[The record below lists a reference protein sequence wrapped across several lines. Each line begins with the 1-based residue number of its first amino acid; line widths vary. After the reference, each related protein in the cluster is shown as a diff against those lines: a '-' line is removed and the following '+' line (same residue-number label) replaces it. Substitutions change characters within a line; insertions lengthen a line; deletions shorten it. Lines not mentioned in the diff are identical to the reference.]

1 MTDQPRVEIYTK
13 TACPYCEMATDLFD
27 SKGVA
32 YEEYVVTG
40 DDDRFE
46 EMVERA
52 DGRKTAPEIFVDD
65 ELLGGWDE
73 TSALDEAGEL
83 DAKLGLA
90 REEPTVCPDGGDEAD
105 HGSDEVLEHRTLV
118 IAGTGIAGL
127 TAAIY
132 AGRSNNEP
140 LVIEGDEP
148 GGQLTLTTDVANY
161 PGFPEGISGPEL
173 VNNMKE
179 QARKFGAELKNG
191 IIESVD
197 DSSRP
202 FRVELRNGDV
212 YTADAVI
219 AASGAS
225 ARTLGIPG
233 EDELMGYGL
242 STCATCDGAFFR
254 GEDMLVVG
262 GGDAAMEEATF
273 LTKFADTVYIAHRR
287 EEFRAEDYWVD
298 RVYEKVEEGEIEI
311 MKNTELT
318 EIHGTQ
324 EDGVDHVT
332 LVENPAGHP
341 TDRLEDPETEEFD
354 FDVGAVFFAIG
365 HTPNTGYLEGTGVE
379 MDDEGYLKTTGG
391 EGGGQTETDVPGIFG
406 AGDVV
411 DFHYQQAVTAAGMG
425 SKAAL
430 DADEYLEDR
439 ERADSSA
446 EEVDTA
452 AADD

>member
-13 TACPYCEMATDLFD
+13 TDCPYCEKAKDLFD
-27 SKGVA
+27 SKGIE
-32 YEEYVVTG
+32 YETYNVTG
-40 DDDRFE
+40 DDDLFE

-52 DGRKTAPEIFVDD
+52 DGRQTAPEVFIDD
-65 ELLGGWDE
+65 ELIGGWDD
-73 TSALDEAGEL
+73 TSALNETGEL
-83 DAKLGLA
+83 DEKLGIA
-90 REEPTVCPDGGDEAD
+90 TEDTDEI
-105 HGSDEVLEHRTLV
+105 LEHRKLI

-161 PGFPEGISGPEL
+161 PGFPEGIGGPEL

-179 QARKFGAELKNG
+179 QATQFGAELRNG

-202 FRVELRNGDV
+202 FRVELTNGDV

-298 RVYEKVEEGEIEI
+298 RVQEKVDDGEIEI
-311 MKNTELT
+311 MKNTELI
-318 EIHGTQ
+318 EIHGSQ
-324 EDGVDHVT
+324 EEGVDHVT
-332 LVENPAGHP
+332 LVENEQGHP
-341 TDRLEDPETEEFD
+341 TDRLDDPETEEFD

-365 HTPNTGYLEGTGVE
+365 HTPNTDYLEDTGVE
-379 MDDEGYLKTTGG
+379 TDDEGYLRTKGG
-391 EGGGQTETDVPGIFG
+391 DGGDQTETDVPGIFG

-411 DFHYQQAVTAAGMG
+411 DYHYQQAVTAAGMG

-430 DADEYLEDR
+430 DADEYLEDL

-446 EEVDTA
+446 EEAEPA